1 MSIFIP
7 NILPICARKESVL
20 VCQLYSLGRAR
31 IFGRQQKRETE
42 VDSKR
47 LWLRLVKTVRDAP
60 VSSVLLAAI
69 MAAHV
74 VKVSF
79 VPTAPWTSLAVH
91 VPEAKQQLLS
101 ADAFLMLI
109 AWAQMV
115 KASFFHHHWL
125 HLLTNAIALFASG
138 LALERRMGS
147 AIFAGL
153 YFASALGGYT
163 LLVLLSAEGYAWGAS
178 EATWGI
184 LAAFALVFS
193 RCAVFSAVLLPP
205 FIPIPF
211 KATVRL
217 ALGVFFVLK
226 LADAYLN
233 LQGQT
238 IQYAHFSGA
247 AVGVC
252 FALVWLRSRRSSVK
266 QIT

>member
-1 MSIFIP
+1 MSVFIP
-7 NILPICARKESVL
+7 NILLICARKESVL
-20 VCQLYSLGRAR
+20 VYQFYRLVRAR
-31 IFGRQQKRETE
+31 IFGIQTRKTI

-47 LWLRLVKTVRDAP
+47 LWLRLLKTVRDAP
-60 VSSVLLAAI
+60 VSSALLVAI
-69 MAAHV
+69 LVGHV
-74 VKVSF
+74 VKVLF
-79 VPTAPWTSLAVH
+79 FPTAPWTSLAVH
-91 VPEAKQQLLS
+91 VSDARQQLLS

-125 HLLTNAIALFASG
+125 HLLTNAIALFATG

-147 AIFAGL
+147 AFFAGL
-153 YFASALGGYT
+153 YVVSALVGYT

-178 EATWGI
+178 EATWGV

-193 RCAVFSAVLLPP
+193 RCSVWSIVLLPP

-217 ALGVFFVLK
+217 ALGVYFVLK

-252 FALVWLRSRRSSVK
+252 FALVWLSIKSRK
-266 QIT
+266 C

>member
-1 MSIFIP
+1 MSILIP
-7 NILPICARKESVL
+7 AILPLCARKESILLYQFYKL
-20 VCQLYSLGRAR
+20 VRVIVNCNKESD
-31 IFGRQQKRETE
+31 IDIKRFC
-42 VDSKR
+42 
-47 LWLRLVKTVRDAP
+47 LRLAKSLRDAP
-60 VSSVLLAAI
+60 ITFVLLVAI
-69 MAAHV
+69 VVAHL
-74 VKVSF
+74 VKVLF
-79 VPTAPWTSLAVH
+79 FPDAPWISLAVH
-91 VPEAKQQLLS
+91 VPDARQQLLS
-101 ADAFLMLI
+101 ADALLVLI
-109 AWAQMV
+109 ALAQMV

-125 HLLTNAIALFASG
+125 HLLTNAIALFATG
-138 LALERRMGS
+138 LALERRIGS

-153 YFASALGGYT
+153 YVASALVGYT

-178 EATWGI
+178 EATWGV
-184 LAAFALVFS
+184 LAAFALIFS
-193 RCAVFSAVLLPP
+193 RCSVWSTVLLPP

-252 FALVWLRSRRSSVK
+252 FALVWLSIKGRK
-266 QIT
+266 C